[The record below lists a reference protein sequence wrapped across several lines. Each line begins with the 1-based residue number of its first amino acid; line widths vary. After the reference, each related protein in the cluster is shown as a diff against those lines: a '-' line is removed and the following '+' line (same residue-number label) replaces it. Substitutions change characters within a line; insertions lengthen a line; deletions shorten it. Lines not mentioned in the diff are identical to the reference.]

1 MVNGFT
7 QSLTGQ
13 LKFHI
18 DRPMV
23 IGIIKE
29 KWQMGTWLKEV
40 QASGLYALK
49 EEK

>member
-1 MVNGFT
+1 MELPNHYLVNE
-7 QSLTGQ
+7 
-13 LKFHI
+13 KFLI
-18 DRPMV
+18 DRPMI